1 MGSIRH
7 GMVLEQLNLCVQS
20 LRSEPCFLIC
30 HSRSR
35 SRCTE
40 YVQQH
45 PVLLAP
51 FQLFSTAAHT
61 CVAPKVSCH
70 VRVKNLLLH
79 RCKIWRREDDTNTHE
94 ESQVW
99 ILVVDATIAA
109 LQSLEL
115 VRTVAYLW
123 HELGFGSCN
132 CCAHGALQRG
142 WLGAARVGRLY
153 RGLRAGYPTIQMFLA
168 ARVSGPDKQG
178 GVEWVRGVGGI
189 NRSGPMSSADGPEL
203 RDSVI
208 PSGWR

>member
-1 MGSIRH
+1 MPKACVASHVSSCFIRAADRA
-7 GMVLEQLNLCVQS
+7 VPSTPRSS
-20 LRSEPCFLIC
+20 LSLV
-30 HSRSR
+30 SS
-35 SRCTE
+35 
-40 YVQQH
+40 
-45 PVLLAP
+45 L
-51 FQLFSTAAHT
+51 LFSTAAHT
-61 CVAPKVSCH
+61 CVAPKVTTH
-70 VRVKNLLLH
+70 VGVKNLPLH
-79 RCKIWRREDDTNTHE
+79 WCKIWRREDDTNTHE

-99 ILVVDATIAA
+99 IRVVDATSAA